1 MHKLINLHINKQY
14 SEQEIVRGLQAK
26 DHKIEKWFFDHCREY
41 FMDKFNEIF
50 FDQDQREEIFQDS
63 FLRLWTQ
70 IEDKRISVI
79 DNVVCRINKDG
90 EYSSLKCSLTT
101 FLMAIS
107 KNEYR
112 EIVRNTKEMYVPE
125 FFENANYSVLPTA
138 LEDNIEDV
146 KFQLVDDCLQQ
157 MSPRCIEILTMFY
170 IQGMSLDEILTARPE
185 NTSKIGLKSS
195 KYKCMNTLRDKVSQM
210 FNALQL
216 DI

>member
-1 MHKLINLHINKQY
+1 MHKLLNLHIKQQY
-14 SEQEIVRGLQAK
+14 SEQEIVYGLQAK
-26 DHKIEKWFFDHCREY
+26 DHKVEKWFFEHCREY
-41 FMDKFNEIF
+41 FMDKFHEMF

-70 IEDKRISVI
+70 IENKRISVI
-79 DNVVCRINKDG
+79 NNVVCRINKDG

-112 EIVRNTKEMYVPE
+112 EIVRSNKRMYVPE
-125 FFENANYSVLPTA
+125 FFENANYSVLSTT
-138 LEDNIEDV
+138 LEDNLDDV
-146 KFQLVDDCLQQ
+146 KFQLVDECLQQ

-185 NTSKIGLKSS
+185 NISKIGLKSS
-195 KYKCMNTLRDKVSQM
+195 KYKCMNTLRDKVTQM
-210 FNALQL
+210 FNALQI

>member
-1 MHKLINLHINKQY
+1 MHKLLNLKFKKEY
-14 SEQEIVRGLQAK
+14 SEQEIVSGLQTK
-26 DHKIEKWFFDHCREY
+26 DHKVEKWFFDHCKEY

-79 DNVVCRINKDG
+79 DDVVCRINKDG
-90 EYSSLKCSLTT
+90 EYCSLKCSLTT

-112 EIVRNTKEMYVPE
+112 ELARSTKVVYVPE
-125 FFENANYSVLPTA
+125 FFENANYSVLPSV
-138 LEDNIEDV
+138 LENNIDDV
-146 KFQLVDDCLQQ
+146 KSQLIDDCLQQ
-157 MSPRCIEILTMFY
+157 MSPRCVEILTMFY
-170 IQGMSLDEILTARPE
+170 IQGMSLDEILVARPE

-195 KYKCMNTLRDKVSQM
+195 KYKCMNTLRDKVTHM
-210 FNALQL
+210 FNTLQIEL
-216 DI
+216 